1 MNPRERNALIA
12 PLAGSGL
19 RRICGGRAHS
29 RPASSLEEE
38 AHEMLARFLATLPCY
53 SASELM
59 RRCFPFEH
67 PALGTNRHSGQDS

>member
-12 PLAGSGL
+12 PLTGSGL
-19 RRICGGRAHS
+19 RHVSGDHTQA
-29 RPASSLEEE
+29 RPVPTIEEE
-38 AHEMLARFLATLPCY
+38 AREMLARFLATLPCY

-67 PALGTNRHSGQDS
+67 PALGSKRLSGLDE